1 MLKYLVCIA
10 LLSTS
15 AAHAAELNEIEKG
28 YVWFDIATTFATTYC
43 GAHEIKDGV
52 RKMGERNG
60 IDVDAY
66 GRAIVAAIK
75 AAYGSPYNR
84 ADLIPGVTQV
94 YRLASRTIMDDIE
107 DDKIKA
113 CGNWLPILRNA
124 GTIE

>member
-1 MLKYLVCIA
+1 
-10 LLSTS
+10 
-15 AAHAAELNEIEKG
+15 
-28 YVWFDIATTFATTYC
+28 
-43 GAHEIKDGV
+43 
-52 RKMGERNG
+52 MGERNG

-75 AAYGSPYNR
+75 ANYGSPYNR

-94 YRLASRTIMDDIE
+94 YRLASGTIMDDIE
-107 DDKIKA
+107 DDKTKT